1 VVAPPSSKL
10 RDSQQRLSSIWQA
23 IKSGRPG
30 IFTSVV
36 IPSLSLDA
44 DELTKIA
51 GVPFYEERLLFLL
64 IRLRDPRA
72 RVVYVTSQPIH
83 PEIIDYY
90 LHHLVGVSALRAR
103 HHATFL
109 CVHDASPR
117 PLTEKILERP
127 RVIERIRQSVADPA
141 AAYLTCY
148 NSTHRE
154 RELAEV
160 LGIALNGVDPE
171 LLGLGTKSGSRRVFA
186 SAGVDRPAGR
196 EGVRTAEDV
205 VDGLLE
211 LKRERPGLGS
221 AVVKLDESFAGTGNA
236 VFRYPEPWP
245 EDEPGRRSATSAALP
260 RLEWN
265 VPAAAHSFW
274 DKLSAS
280 GGVVEELIEAGDL
293 RSPSVQM
300 RIDPGGEV
308 ELVSTHD
315 QVLGGA
321 SAQTFIGCRFPAD
334 AGYRDAIQRAALAV
348 GRELR
353 DRGVISRLGID
364 FVAWEAPTGGWR
376 TAAIEINLRMGG
388 TTAPFLAL
396 QFLTGGD
403 LDRETGRFLS
413 ATGREKFY
421 YATDRLAS
429 PAYRG
434 LLPEDFVD
442 ILETNRLGFRPATET
457 GVLFHMI
464 GALSEHGKVG
474 VTCIGDSRQ
483 DADDRYR
490 RTTEVLDRETGEGAT
505 EQRQRGG
512 LPQME

>member
-1 VVAPPSSKL
+1 M
-10 RDSQQRLSSIWQA
+10 
-23 IKSGRPG
+23 
-30 IFTSVV
+30 
-36 IPSLSLDA
+36 
-44 DELTKIA
+44 
-51 GVPFYEERLLFLL
+51 

-103 HHATFL
+103 RNVTFL
-109 CVHDASPR
+109 CVHDGSPR

-127 RVIERIRQSVADPA
+127 RVIERIRQSLADPA
-141 AAYLTCY
+141 TSYLTCF

-154 RELAEV
+154 RKLAEA
-160 LGIALNGVDPE
+160 LGITLNGVDPE
-171 LLGLGTKSGSRRVFA
+171 LLCLGTKSGSRRVFA
-186 SAGVDRPAGR
+186 AAGVDRPAGR
-196 EGVRTAEDV
+196 ENVRSAEDV
-205 VDGLLE
+205 VNGLLE
-211 LKRERPGLGS
+211 LRRLRPELGA
-221 AVVKLDESFAGTGNA
+221 AVVKLDESFAGAGNA
-236 VFRYPEPWP
+236 VFRYPEDWP
-245 EDEPGRRSATSAALP
+245 EDEAGRRTAAAAALS
-260 RLEWN
+260 RLEWSET
-265 VPAAAHSFW
+265 AAASGFW
-274 DKLSAS
+274 DKLSIS
-280 GGVVEELIEAGDL
+280 GGVVEELIEAEDL
-293 RSPSVQM
+293 RSPSVQL

-308 ELVSTHD
+308 DLVSTHD

-321 SAQTFIGCRFPAD
+321 TSQTFVGCRFPAD
-334 AGYRDAIQRAALAV
+334 PGYRDAIQRAALDV
-348 GRELR
+348 GRDLR
-353 DRGVISRLGID
+353 DRGVISRLGVD
-364 FVAWEAPTGGWR
+364 FVAWKGPAGDWR

-403 LDRETGRFLS
+403 LNRETGCFIS
-413 ATGREKFY
+413 PTGREKFY

-434 LLPEDFVD
+434 LLPEDFID

-490 RTTEVLDRETGEGAT
+490 RTTEVLDREAAGGAAA
-505 EQRQRGG
+505 RGPKG
-512 LPQME
+512 SLPQME